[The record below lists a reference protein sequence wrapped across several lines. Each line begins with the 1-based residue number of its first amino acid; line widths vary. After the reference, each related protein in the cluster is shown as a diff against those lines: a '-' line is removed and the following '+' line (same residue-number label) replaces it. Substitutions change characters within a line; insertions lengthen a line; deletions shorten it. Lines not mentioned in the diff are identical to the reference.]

1 MPKEDT
7 DMKIRNVL
15 SLMSLFAFSAVFT
28 ACSDSSGP
36 NDLTMVT
43 MEARLTEKS
52 VSGTMLDGKV
62 AEALGAEVDSIAL
75 DRVRVLVSR
84 LKLKA
89 KGSDDSTSTGD
100 IDVKT
105 GPMVIDADADTIRVF
120 AVGEIPAGNY
130 DKVKFEFHRF
140 DGSQIAD
147 YLNDSIFGAFVT
159 DDRWTVIVDGVVY
172 NEGGEFPFTY
182 RSDVTA
188 NLSLKFP
195 EQIEVAE
202 GDAITVVLEI
212 DPLDI
217 FGEGNGILDPR
228 DGTNESKIDNGIKSA
243 IKALK
248 K

>member
-1 MPKEDT
+1 
-7 DMKIRNVL
+7 MKIRNL
-15 SLMSLFAFSAVFT
+15 ISLMSLLALSAVFT

-36 NDLTMVT
+36 NDLTMLT

-52 VSGTMLDGKV
+52 VSGTMLDGKS
-62 AEALGAEVDSIAL
+62 AEVLGAEVDSIAL

-89 KGSDDSTSTGD
+89 KGSDDSTSAGD
-100 IDVKT
+100 VDVKT
-105 GPMVIDADADTIRVF
+105 GPMVIDADADTIRIF
-120 AVGEIPAGNY
+120 AIGEIPAGNY
-130 DKVKFEFHRF
+130 DQVKFEFHRF

-159 DDRWTVIVDGVVY
+159 DDRWTVLVDGVAY
-172 NEGGEFPFTY
+172 EDGEELPFTY
-182 RSDVTA
+182 RSDITA

-195 EQIEVAE
+195 EQIEVQE
-202 GDAITVVLEI
+202 GDAVTVVLEI
-212 DPLDI
+212 DPLEI
-217 FGEGNGILDPR
+217 FSQGGGILDPR